1 VKKARL
7 HETQT
12 VLHAGA
18 VPSEASSAMI
28 LLHGRGAP
36 ATDILSLHA
45 EFETKTMAYLA
56 PSAVE
61 STWYPNSFLAPLESN
76 QPWLDSALNVIELVM
91 AELENSDIPREKTI
105 LLGFSQGACLTLEY
119 AARNAG
125 RFGGVVGL
133 SGGLIGPPGTA
144 FEYDGSLEH
153 TPVFLGCSDIDP
165 HIPVSRVHES
175 ASVFERMGGDVTEQI
190 YPGGGH
196 TVFPEEIRYI
206 RQLVETVAS

>member
-1 VKKARL
+1 MQL

-18 VPSEASSAMI
+18 TLSDATSAM
-28 LLHGRGAP
+28 LMLHGRGAP

-45 EFETKTMAYLA
+45 ELEAPGMAFLA
-56 PSAVE
+56 PSAVD
-61 STWYPNSFLAPLESN
+61 STWYPNSFLAPIDSN
-76 QPWLDSALNVIELVM
+76 QPWLDSALNVIGLVLT
-91 AELENSDIPREKTI
+91 ELEKENIPLARTI

-119 AARNAG
+119 AARNAK
-125 RFGGVVGL
+125 RYGGIVGL
-133 SGGLIGPPGTA
+133 SGGLIGPPGTPREYEGS
-144 FEYDGSLEH
+144 FEK

-175 ASVFERMGGDVTEQI
+175 TTVFEQMGAAITEQI

-196 TVFPEEIRYI
+196 TVFPEEIQYI
-206 RQLVETVAS
+206 KRLVGRIAG